1 MGRRTPF
8 NWSLL
13 DRDTLYSM
21 LYELKP
27 EIVDRRLP
35 IGEITKLL
43 SKHIKTHLPVKVTS
57 NRHKPVKKG
66 ELWIG
71 GAYHSYFDKAGNK
84 RFIEIELAFPT
95 TADTMK
101 TSLYRWER
109 ICRLFADTV
118 LHEVIHTR
126 QYRAR
131 NFKDIPG
138 YESTAYYAKDRAWQ
152 EYYGHRDE
160 MGAHSFNL
168 AQDMIDKFGFEPKI
182 IKEYLDSAIPKRVRP
197 NGWGR
202 FMKSFDYNHYHPKV
216 IQMKHKIMTQLE
228 NAYLGK
234 PFKTPNH
241 LTY

>member
-1 MGRRTPF
+1 MSRKAF

-13 DRDTLYSM
+13 DRNTLYSM

-27 EIVDRRLP
+27 EIVDKRLS
-35 IGEITKLL
+35 IGKITSLL
-43 SKHIKTHLPVKVTS
+43 SKHIKSHLPVKVTS

-66 ELWIG
+66 EVWVG
-71 GAYHSYFDKAGNK
+71 GAYYSDLDNQQKN
-84 RFIEIELAFPT
+84 RFIEVVLAFPT
-95 TADTMK
+95 TAETMK

-109 ICRLFADTV
+109 LCRLFADTI
-118 LHEVIHTR
+118 LHEIIHTR

-168 AQDMIDKFGFEPKI
+168 AQDMIDKFGWDTRA
-182 IKEYLDSAIPKRVRP
+182 IKEYLDSPVPKRVRP

-202 FMKSFDYNHYHPKV
+202 FMKSFEYDHTHPKV
-216 IQMKHKIMTQLE
+216 CQMKHKIMRNLE
-228 NAYLGK
+228 NAYYGK
-234 PFKTPNH
+234 PFKTTNH

>member
-1 MGRRTPF
+1 M
-8 NWSLL
+8 
-13 DRDTLYSM
+13 LYS
-21 LYELKP
+21 LKS
-27 EIVDRRLP
+27 EIVDKRLP
-35 IGEITKLL
+35 IGEIISII
-43 SKHIKTHLPVKVTS
+43 SKHIKAQLPIKVRS
-57 NRHKPVKKG
+57 HRHKPVKPG
-66 ELWIG
+66 EVWVG
-71 GAYHSYFDKAGNK
+71 GAYYSDYDSQGKK

-109 ICRLFADTV
+109 MCTLFADTI
-118 LHEVIHTR
+118 LHEIIHCR

-168 AQDMIDKFGFEPKI
+168 AQDMIDKFGFDPKAI
-182 IKEYLDSAIPKRVRP
+182 REYLDSPVPKRVRS

-202 FMKSFDYNHYHPKV
+202 FMKSFEYNHSHPKV
-216 IQMKHKIMTQLE
+216 IRMKHKILTQLE
-228 NAYLGK
+228 NAYYGK
-234 PFKTPNH
+234 PFKTTNH

>member
-1 MGRRTPF
+1 MGHRTPF

-13 DRDTLYSM
+13 DRETLYSM
-21 LYELKP
+21 LYELKA
-27 EIVDRRLP
+27 EIVDRRLSF
-35 IGEITKLL
+35 GEITSII
-43 SKHIKTHLPVKVTS
+43 SKHIKQHLPLKVTS
-57 NRHKPVKKG
+57 SRYKPVKKG

-71 GAYHSYFDKAGNK
+71 GAYHSYLDHAGNK
-84 RFIEIELAFPT
+84 RFIEIELSFPT
-95 TADTMK
+95 TAETMK

-138 YESTAYYAKDRAWQ
+138 YESTAYYAKDRREQ

-168 AQDMIDKFGFEPKI
+168 AQDMLDKFGFDTKT
-182 IKEYLDSAIPKRVRP
+182 IKEYLDAPVPKRKKQHS
-197 NGWGR
+197 WGR
-202 FMKSFDYNHYHPKV
+202 FMKAFEYNHDHPKV
-216 IQMKHKIMTQLE
+216 CQMKRKIMNQLE
-228 NAYLGK
+228 YAYAGK

>member
-1 MGRRTPF
+1 MARQAF

-13 DRDTLYSM
+13 NRDTLYSM
-21 LYELKP
+21 LYSLKP

-35 IGEITKLL
+35 ISEITGIV
-43 SKHIKTHLPVKVTS
+43 SKHIKAHLPIKIRS
-57 NRHKPVKKG
+57 HRHRPVKKG
-66 ELWIG
+66 EVWIG
-71 GAYHSYFDKAGNK
+71 GAYYSDDDKQGKK

-109 ICRLFADTV
+109 MCTLFADTI
-118 LHEVIHTR
+118 LHEIIHIR

-168 AQDMIDKFGFEPKI
+168 AQDMLDKFGFDPKA
-182 IKEYLDSAIPKRVRP
+182 IKDYLDSTIPKRVRP

-202 FMKSFDYNHYHPKV
+202 FMKSFDYDHGHPKV

-228 NAYLGK
+228 NAWNGK
-234 PFKTPNH
+234 PFKTPNY

>member
-1 MGRRTPF
+1 MAREAF

-13 DRDTLYSM
+13 DRNTLYSM
-21 LYELKP
+21 LYSLKS

-35 IGEITKLL
+35 IGEITRQISRHLKA
-43 SKHIKTHLPVKVTS
+43 HLPIKVIST
-57 NRHKPVKKG
+57 RHKPVKKG
-66 ELWIG
+66 ELWVG
-71 GAYHSYFDKAGNK
+71 GAYYSDLDKTGKK
-84 RFIEIELAFPT
+84 RFIEVELAFPVDT
-95 TADTMK
+95 QTMK

-109 ICRLFADTV
+109 ICTLFADTI
-118 LHEVIHTR
+118 LHEIIHVR

-160 MGAHSFNL
+160 MGAHSFNI
-168 AQDMIDKFGFEPKI
+168 AQDMIDKFDFDPKA
-182 IKEYLDSAIPKRVRP
+182 IKEYLDSPVPKRVRP

-202 FMKSFDYNHYHPKV
+202 FMKSFEYDHNHPKV
-216 IQMKHKIMTQLE
+216 IQMKRKILTQLE
-228 NAYLGK
+228 NAYYGK
-234 PFKTPNH
+234 PFKTTNR

>member
-1 MGRRTPF
+1 MTRKAF

-13 DRDTLYSM
+13 DRNTLYSM
-21 LYELKP
+21 LYELKS
-27 EIVDRRLP
+27 EIVDKRLP
-35 IGEITKLL
+35 IGKITSIL
-43 SKHIKTHLPVKVTS
+43 SKHIKKNLPVKVTS

-71 GAYHSYFDKAGNK
+71 GAYHSYFDNAGYT
-84 RFIEIELAFPT
+84 RFIEVVLVFPT
-95 TADTMK
+95 TAETMK
-101 TSLYRWER
+101 TSQYRWER
-109 ICRLFADTV
+109 ICSLFADTM
-118 LHEVIHTR
+118 LHEVIHVR

-138 YESTAYYAKDRAWQ
+138 YESTAYYAKDRAMQ

-168 AQDMIDKFGFEPKI
+168 AQDMIDKFGLDAKS
-182 IKEYLDSAIPKRVRP
+182 IKAYLDSPVPKRARP
-197 NGWGR
+197 NNWGR
-202 FMKSFDYNHYHPKV
+202 FMKSFEYNHNHIKV
-216 IQMKHKIMTQLE
+216 CQMKRKIMTQLE
-228 NAYLGK
+228 NAYNGK

>member
-1 MGRRTPF
+1 MARSAF
-8 NWSLL
+8 NWSAL
-13 DRDTLYSM
+13 DRNTLYSM
-21 LYELKP
+21 IYQLKS
-27 EIVDRRLP
+27 EIVDKRLP
-35 IGEITKLL
+35 IGKITSII
-43 SKHIKTHLPVKVTS
+43 SKHVKAHLPIKIRS
-57 NRHKPVKKG
+57 YRHKPVKPG
-66 ELWIG
+66 EVWVG
-71 GAYHSYFDKAGNK
+71 GAYYSDYDSQGKK

-101 TSLYRWER
+101 TSSYRWER
-109 ICRLFADTV
+109 MCTLFADTI
-118 LHEVIHTR
+118 LHEIIHCR

-168 AQDMIDKFGFEPKI
+168 AQDMIDKFGFDPKAI
-182 IKEYLDSAIPKRVRP
+182 RGYLDGPVPKRVRP

-202 FMKSFDYNHYHPKV
+202 FMKSFEYDHDHPKV
-216 IQMKHKIMTQLE
+216 HQMKHKILTQLE
-228 NAYLGK
+228 NAYNGK
-234 PFKTPNH
+234 PFKTTNH

>member
-1 MGRRTPF
+1 MAREAF

-13 DRDTLYSM
+13 DRNTLYSM

-35 IGEITKLL
+35 IGDVTSII
-43 SKHIKTHLPVKVTS
+43 SKHIKARLPVKVRS
-57 NRHKPVKKG
+57 HRHKPVKKG
-66 ELWIG
+66 EVWIG
-71 GAYHSYFDKAGNK
+71 GAYYSDYDKQGKK

-109 ICRLFADTV
+109 ICTLFADTI
-118 LHEVIHTR
+118 LHELIHTR

-168 AQDMIDKFGFEPKI
+168 AQDMLDKFAWDPTAI
-182 IKEYLDSAIPKRVRP
+182 RDYLDSPVPKRVRP

-202 FMKSFDYNHYHPKV
+202 FMKSFEYNHNHLKV

-228 NAYLGK
+228 NAYYGK
-234 PFKTPNH
+234 PFKTTNH

>member
-1 MGRRTPF
+1 MARRAF

-13 DRDTLYSM
+13 DRATLYSM

-35 IGEITKLL
+35 IGEITSII
-43 SKHIKTHLPVKVTS
+43 SKHIKARLPLKVTS
-57 NRHKPVKKG
+57 GRHKPVKKG
-66 ELWIG
+66 EVWIG
-71 GAYHSYFDKAGNK
+71 GAYHSYLDKAGNK
-84 RFIEIELAFPT
+84 RFIEVELAFPT
-95 TADTMK
+95 TAETMK

-109 ICRLFADTV
+109 MCCLFADTV
-118 LHEVIHTR
+118 LHEIIHTR

-138 YESTAYYAKDRAWQ
+138 FESTAYYAKDRREQ

-168 AQDMIDKFGFEPKI
+168 AQDMIDKFGFDTRA
-182 IKEYLDSAIPKRVRP
+182 IKDYLDSPVSKRVRP

-202 FMKSFDYNHYHPKV
+202 FMKAFEYNHNHPKV
-216 IQMKHKIMTQLE
+216 CQMKRKIMSQLE
-228 NAYLGK
+228 YAYTGK
-234 PFKTPNH
+234 PFKTTNH

>member
-13 DRDTLYSM
+13 DRETLYSM
-21 LYELKP
+21 LYELKA
-27 EIVDRRLP
+27 EIVDKRLS
-35 IGEITKLL
+35 IGEITSII
-43 SKHIKTHLPVKVTS
+43 SKHIKRHLPLKVTS
-57 NRHKPVKKG
+57 NRYKPVKKG

-71 GAYHSYFDKAGNK
+71 GAYHSYLDYAGNK
-84 RFIEIELAFPT
+84 RFIEIELSFPT
-95 TADTMK
+95 TAETMK

-138 YESTAYYAKDRAWQ
+138 YESTAYYAKDRKEQ

-168 AQDMIDKFGFEPKI
+168 AQDMLDKFGFDPKAI
-182 IKEYLDSAIPKRVRP
+182 RDYLDAPVPKRKKQHS
-197 NGWGR
+197 WGR
-202 FMKSFDYNHYHPKV
+202 FMKAFEYNHDHPKV
-216 IQMKHKIMTQLE
+216 RQMKRKIMNQLE
-228 NAYLGK
+228 YAYIGK